1 MATLFLG
8 EHGGFNLVFVGGMI
22 VVECGG
28 AERGGGGAVDDIEGL
43 GEKAPVDSE
52 LKERAFD
59 VKA

>member
-1 MATLFLG
+1 MLEAV
-8 EHGGFNLVFVGGMI
+8 ELVAYLESEIG
-22 VVECGG
+22 C
-28 AERGGGGAVDDIEGL
+28 AVDDIEGL